1 MDLMHKNSEHVLKK
15 KQTKDDFEKNS
26 LITFYKMYKL
36 IYVPSSSK
44 NMAYPIIHCMYTAV
58 KMLNKIDN
66 PSKQTAVVI
75 CVRSV
80 QNVG

>member
-1 MDLMHKNSEHVLKK
+1 MDLMHKNSEHVLKN
-15 KQTKDDFEKNS
+15 KQNKDDFEKNS
-26 LITFYKMYKL
+26 LIIFYKMYKL

-44 NMAYPIIHCMYTAV
+44 NMAYPIIHYMYTAV
-58 KMLNKIDN
+58 KMLNKTDN
-66 PSKQTAVVI
+66 PSKQTAVI